1 MVWLTWR
8 QHRIALFGVV
18 LIATV
23 LAIAIALVAAFAHRV
38 RIELG
43 VDTCVPL
50 FNTNRNC
57 AELSDEWSRTVGSL
71 RYLGFALYL
80 VPGLI
85 GSYLGGPLLARE
97 LERGTHRL
105 AWTQGVSRIRWAATI
120 LGVFLVITLAA
131 GLILALG
138 GHQSWP
144 LLGVSTFR
152 PFDLFDL
159 EGPVLVSYTIF
170 GVALGAFIG
179 AWRRRILSGMF
190 YGLLAFALVRG
201 VFLAEV
207 RPNYE
212 PPLAELV
219 EPTLPLV
226 GLPPVFPVPSR
237 SHIPADAWLLG
248 TVSVDGQGRPVPFE
262 RVRAMLDTFGR
273 AGCSALA
280 GRNCDSTRYLN
291 ENGVY
296 QYTLYQPADR
306 YWRFQLYEAALFL
319 LLTASLVAGTL
330 VSFYVYFKVVWAM
343 FSPAEAHG

>member
-8 QHRIALFGVV
+8 QHRIALVGLI
-18 LIATV
+18 LIASA
-23 LAIAIALVAAFAHRV
+23 LAIGIALVAAFAQRT

-50 FNTNRNC
+50 FNTNLNC
-57 AELSDEWSRTVGSL
+57 FELTDEWSRRLGSL
-71 RYLGFALYL
+71 RYLGFGLYL
-80 VPGLI
+80 VPALV

-105 AWTQGVSRIRWAATI
+105 AWTQGLGRVRWAATI
-120 LGVFLVITLAA
+120 LGVVLLAA
-131 GLILALG
+131 LASGVILAFG
-138 GHQSWP
+138 GGRSWP
-144 LLGVSTFR
+144 LLGASTFR

-159 EGPVLVSYTIF
+159 EGPALVSYTVF

-201 VFLAEV
+201 LVLAEV
-207 RPNYE
+207 RPHYE

-237 SHIPADAWLLG
+237 SHIPTDAWVLG
-248 TVSVDGQGRPVPFE
+248 TVSVDGQGRPVAFD

-306 YWRFQLYEAALFL
+306 YWRFQLYEAGLFL
-319 LLTASLVAGTL
+319 LLTAALVAATL
-330 VSFYVYFKVVWAM
+330 VMLRRRDA
-343 FSPAEAHG
+343 

>member
-1 MVWLTWR
+1 MVWLTLR
-8 QHRIALFGVV
+8 QHRIALVG
-18 LIATV
+18 LIVIASA
-23 LAIAIALVAAFAHRV
+23 LALAIALVAAFAQRT

-43 VDTCVPL
+43 IDTCVPL
-50 FNTNRNC
+50 FNTNSNC
-57 AELSDEWSRTVGSL
+57 VDRTDEWSRTIGNL

-105 AWTQGVSRIRWAATI
+105 AWTQGVSRVRWGATI
-120 LGVFLVITLAA
+120 LGVVLGVTFAA
-131 GLILALG
+131 GVILALG
-138 GHQSWP
+138 GRQSWP
-144 LLGVSTFR
+144 LLGARTFR

-159 EGPVLVSYTIF
+159 EGPALVSYTVF
-170 GVALGAFIG
+170 GLALGAFIG

-190 YGLLAFALVRG
+190 YGLLAFAVVRG
-201 VFLAEV
+201 VVLTEA

-219 EPTLPLV
+219 APTLPLV
-226 GLPPVFPVPSR
+226 GLPPVFPVPSG
-237 SHIPADAWLLG
+237 SQIPTDAWVLG
-248 TVSVDGQGRPVPFE
+248 TVSVDGQGRPVAYD
-262 RVRAMLDTFGR
+262 RVRAMLDTFSR

-306 YWRFQLYEAALFL
+306 YGRFQLYEAGLYL
-319 LLTASLVAGTL
+319 LLTAAVVGGTL
-330 VSFYVYFKVVWAM
+330 VMLRRRDA
-343 FSPAEAHG
+343 